1 MRIQLKRSGGFA
13 GLTRTTEVDADELP
27 EEAAST
33 AHRLVEEGRLDELAE
48 RPPERPPGAD
58 RYQYELVVQG
68 EDEADRRILMHDG
81 AIPDDL
87 RPLVDQL
94 IDRL

>member
-1 MRIQLKRSGGFA
+1 VRIQLKRSGGFA
-13 GLTRTTEVDADELP
+13 GLTRTAEVDSEELP
-27 EEAAST
+27 EEAA
-33 AHRLVEEGRLDELAE
+33 HRVRQLADEGRLDELAARE
-48 RPPERPPGAD
+48 PERPSGAD
-58 RYQYELVVQG
+58 RYQYELVVEG
-68 EDEADRRILMHDG
+68 DEAERRILMHDG